1 VGWVV
6 QRWRHVVFWSALSTT
21 AVVASATAIPAIA
34 APKVP
39 GIDVS
44 KYQGRID
51 WPAVASSPTRFVI
64 IRATMGN
71 RYRDPRYAENLSGA
85 TANDLVVGA
94 YHFAKPGFAPW
105 DARAEADHFLN
116 VARVAPGD
124 LVPVLDIEETGGLSP
139 RRLRAWARAWLDRV
153 RSRTGVRA
161 MIYAGNHFWQGSMR
175 NTSWFAEL
183 GHPLWVA
190 HWYVRAPDV
199 PGRRWAGAGYTVWQ
213 WSATGRIAGIKGD
226 VDRNWVR
233 GNLAQGT
240 VASLTVDPAGGG
252 VISGDRIACGERHRR
267 CSRLANPGEEITLT
281 ATPGPDTR
289 SIRWTGACSPAGD
302 ARTCT
307 VTALGAK
314 AVSAAFDDPTEK
326 AVARPVDPSYVSPVG
341 CATPCGDLPVRRRSG
356 TSTASEDRAS
366 DTEPSTGVGG
376 ERSPRSWRRHR
387 ERRAIGGS
395 YRWARRPS
403 ASISYAFR
411 GGAVTLFTV
420 QGRAMG
426 KARISIDGHTVAT
439 IDGYA
444 HRFRPAVRHRFTELG
459 GGSHVLTIVPLGKK
473 RPAARDRLVV
483 VDALRWRGRLHRD
496 PRSKPVS

>member
-1 VGWVV
+1 M
-6 QRWRHVVFWSALSTT
+6 A
-21 AVVASATAIPAIA
+21 AS
-34 APKVP
+34 KVP

-51 WPAVASSPTRFVI
+51 WPAVASTPTRFVI

-71 RYRDPRYAENLSGA
+71 RYRDRRYAENLSGA
-85 TANDLVVGA
+85 TANGLVVGA

-105 DARAEADHFLN
+105 DARAEADHFLD
-116 VARVAPGD
+116 VARMSPGD

-139 RRLRAWARAWLDRV
+139 RRLRGWARAWLHRV

-161 MIYAGNHFWQGSMR
+161 MIYTGNHFWHGSMR
-175 NTSWFAEL
+175 NTSWFAKL

-190 HWYVRAPDV
+190 HWYVRAPDI

-233 GNLAQGT
+233 GKLAQRT
-240 VASLTVDPAGGG
+240 IASLTVDPAEGG
-252 VISGDRIACGERHRR
+252 VISGDRIACGGRHRR
-267 CSRLANPGEEITLT
+267 CSRLANPGEEIILT
-281 ATPGPDTR
+281 ATPGPDAR
-289 SIRWTGACSPAGD
+289 SIVWTGACSPAGD

-307 VTALGAK
+307 VTALGTM
-314 AVSAAFDDPTEK
+314 AVSAAVGDPIEV
-326 AVARPVDPSYVSPVG
+326 AVTSSAVDTHPSAVG
-341 CATPCGDLPVRRRSG
+341 CATPCAEVPARRRSA
-356 TSTASEDRAS
+356 TSTGSEDRAPDPGS
-366 DTEPSTGVGG
+366 PAGVGG
-376 ERSPRSWRRHR
+376 ERSHPWRRHP

-420 QGRAMG
+420 RGRAMG
-426 KARISIDGHTVAT
+426 KARISIDGDTVAT

-444 HRFRPAVRHRFTELG
+444 PRFRPEVRHRFTGLG
-459 GGSHVLTIVPLGKK
+459 GGSHVLTIVPLGRK
-473 RPAARDRLVV
+473 RPAARDSLVV

-496 PRSKPVS
+496 PKSKPVS